1 MKTENLKLNNNISGF
16 DIPAAETSTK
26 TVTGAL
32 KEEAALLTVDDNSI
46 AVQQMTVT
54 GRTEGADFI
63 NIEKTPV
70 RPENDTGL
78 HIAGG
83 IKI

>member
-1 MKTENLKLNNNISGF
+1 M
-16 DIPAAETSTK
+16 
-26 TVTGAL
+26 
-32 KEEAALLTVDDNSI
+32 DDDGI

-70 RPENDTGL
+70 RPENGTGL